1 MKAHGMILDFSMAV
15 EWELSVRMLSRSDT
29 STASLGK
36 LGLWMIGLSVSI
48 DCIRML
54 SRHVIQIY
62 EVGSVRTAPVP

>member
-1 MKAHGMILDFSMAV
+1 
-15 EWELSVRMLSRSDT
+15 MLSRSDT